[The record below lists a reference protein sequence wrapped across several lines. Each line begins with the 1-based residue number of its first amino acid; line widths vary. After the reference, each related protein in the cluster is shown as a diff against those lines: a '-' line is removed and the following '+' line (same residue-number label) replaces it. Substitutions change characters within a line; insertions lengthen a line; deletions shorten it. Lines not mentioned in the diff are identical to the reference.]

1 MAAEAKYLAF
11 DLGAESGRGVV
22 GFFDGERLRL
32 EDAHR
37 FASTPVRLLAT
48 LHWDILRLF
57 AELKKGLAMAVAAHG
72 GAFDALGVDTWG
84 ADFGLLRPADVL
96 PGHPRPSPYHPNTR
110 LLKP

>member
-37 FASTPVRLLAT
+37 FASTPVRLLDT
-48 LHWDILRLF
+48 LH
-57 AELKKGLAMAVAAHG
+57 
-72 GAFDALGVDTWG
+72 
-84 ADFGLLRPADVL
+84 
-96 PGHPRPSPYHPNTR
+96 
-110 LLKP
+110 